1 MKGEINKFTIMVGDF
16 NTALSVMERTSGQK
30 INKDMQN
37 LSTKLTSFIF
47 IYYQTT
53 TEKAY
58 FSRVHGTFTKIGPF
72 GGYKTNL
79 NKYK

>member
-37 LSTKLTSFIF
+37 LSTNLTSFIF
-47 IYYQTT
+47 IYYQTI
-53 TEKAY
+53 TE
-58 FSRVHGTFTKIGPF
+58 
-72 GGYKTNL
+72 
-79 NKYK
+79 